1 MCPGL
6 ICGLGRGPG
15 PGLKN
20 SALSPWWDP
29 GEGASEGLLSE
40 DNMLLCR
47 ARRLKTQ
54 SRWQQVGEHWCPWQE
69 AAHWTEEQEAEEWGM
84 RRGTRSEGTR
94 RGGWNQKRSK
104 VKGRMF

>member
-29 GEGASEGLLSE
+29 GEGPWGGSLGGAPERRQHVAVQSTSAE
-40 DNMLLCR
+40 DSVTVATGGRTLVPL
-47 ARRLKTQ
+47 ARGSSLD
-54 SRWQQVGEHWCPWQE
+54 
-69 AAHWTEEQEAEEWGM
+69 
-84 RRGTRSEGTR
+84 
-94 RGGWNQKRSK
+94 
-104 VKGRMF
+104 